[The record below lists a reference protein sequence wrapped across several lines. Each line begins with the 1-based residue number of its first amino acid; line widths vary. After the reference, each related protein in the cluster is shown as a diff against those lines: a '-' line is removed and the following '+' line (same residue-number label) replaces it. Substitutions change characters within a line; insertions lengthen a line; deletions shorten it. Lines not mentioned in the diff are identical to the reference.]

1 MRRWPGAA
9 KGRLRP
15 AEHEPAAGDGVQLT
29 AEDEEFRGRIRDWL
43 ALNLAGEF
51 ADLRGLGGPGREHEH
66 FERRL
71 AWNRQLAAAGWTC
84 IGWPAEHGGRGA
96 TLAQQV
102 IFHEEYARSG
112 APARVGHM
120 GEELLGPTLIAFGT
134 PAQQRRFL
142 GPIAS
147 VRELWCQ
154 GYSEPGAG
162 SDLASVTTS
171 AVLDGDDWVITGQK
185 VWTSLATVADWCF
198 LIARTEPGS
207 RRSAGLS
214 YLLVPMHQPGITVR
228 PIRQL
233 TGTAE
238 FNEVFFDGART
249 ARDLVVG
256 GVGDGWRVAM
266 ATLAIERGVS
276 TLGQQVGYRRE
287 LDALIDVARRN
298 GAASDPLVRD
308 RLARAWI
315 GLQVMRE
322 QVLSMLARA
331 ANNRA
336 DNNRADNNRADNNRA
351 DSNRADET
359 AAGGLASADASV
371 VKLLWSR
378 WHRDLG
384 ELAMDV
390 LGPASMLAQGPPYDL
405 DDWQR
410 LHLFS
415 RADTI
420 YGGSQEIQLGIIADR
435 ALGLPRQA
443 RP

>member
-1 MRRWPGAA
+1 
-9 KGRLRP
+9 
-15 AEHEPAAGDGVQLT
+15 VQLT
-29 AEDEEFRGRIRDWL
+29 AEDEEFRGRIRGWL
-43 ALNLAGEF
+43 EHNLSGEF
-51 ADLRGLGGPGREHEH
+51 AALRGLGGPGREHEH
-66 FERRL
+66 FEQRL
-71 AWNRQLAAAGWTC
+71 NWNRHLAAAGWTC
-84 IGWPAEHGGRGA
+84 IGWPAEYGGQGA

-102 IFHEEYARSG
+102 IFHEEYASSG

-120 GEELLGPTLIAFGT
+120 GEELLGPTVIALGT
-134 PAQQRRFL
+134 PAQKERFL
-142 GPIAS
+142 RPIAA
-147 VRELWCQ
+147 VQELWCQ

-162 SDLASVTTS
+162 SDLASVSTS
-171 AVLDGDDWVITGQK
+171 AVLDGDHWVITGQK
-185 VWTSLATVADWCF
+185 AWTSLATVADWCF
-198 LIARTEPGS
+198 LLARTEPGS

-214 YLLVPMHQPGITVR
+214 YLLVPMKQPGITVR

-249 ARDLVVG
+249 PAQLVVG
-256 GVGDGWRVAM
+256 DVGDGWRVAM

-287 LDALIDVARRN
+287 LAALIDVARSN
-298 GAASDPLVRD
+298 GAATDPRLRD

-322 QVLSMLARA
+322 QVLSMLDG
-331 ANNRA
+331 A
-336 DNNRADNNRADNNRA
+336 DDA
-351 DSNRADET
+351 T
-359 AAGGLASADASV
+359 AAPAAASV
-371 VKLLWSR
+371 VKVLWSR

-384 ELAMDV
+384 ELAMEV

-443 RP
+443 RS

>member
-1 MRRWPGAA
+1 VSREGA
-9 KGRLRP
+9 
-15 AEHEPAAGDGVQLT
+15 VQLT
-29 AEDEEFRGRIRDWL
+29 AEDEEFRREIRGWL
-43 ALNLAGEF
+43 EPNLAGEF
-51 ADLRGLGGPGREHEH
+51 AGLRGLGGPGREHEH
-66 FERRL
+66 FDERV
-71 AWNRQLAAAGWTC
+71 AWNRHLARSGWTC
-84 IGWPAEHGGRGA
+84 IGWPAQYGGRDA

-120 GEELLGPTLIAFGT
+120 GEELLGPTLIAYGT
-134 PAQQRRFL
+134 PEQKERFL
-142 GPIAS
+142 APIAA
-147 VRELWCQ
+147 VTELWCQ

-162 SDLASVTTS
+162 SDLASVSTA

-185 VWTSLATVADWCF
+185 IWTSLATVADWCF

-214 YLLVPMHQPGITVR
+214 YLLVPMKQPGITVR

-233 TGTAE
+233 TGTSE

-249 ARDLVVG
+249 PSDLVVG
-256 GVGDGWRVAM
+256 TVGHGWRIAM

-276 TLGQQVGYRRE
+276 TLGQQVGYQRE
-287 LDALIDVARRN
+287 LDALIAEAQRS
-298 GAASDPLVRD
+298 GAAADPLLRD

-315 GLQVMRE
+315 GLHVMRE
-322 QVLSMLARA
+322 QVLAMLDDA
-331 ANNRA
+331 
-336 DNNRADNNRADNNRA
+336 
-351 DSNRADET
+351 EE
-359 AAGGLASADASV
+359 AGTGGAASAASV

-384 ELAMDV
+384 ELAMEV
-390 LGPASMLAQGPPYDL
+390 RGPVSMLAESQSYEL

-420 YGGSQEIQLGIIADR
+420 YGGSQEIQLGIIAER
-435 ALGLPRQA
+435 ALGLPRQP